1 MDTISIVIS
10 GSGNMGR
17 QVAQEAAADPA
28 TTPLGFVDALAEG
41 DTCDGLPLYRDAEA
55 CLDALK
61 PEVVVDFTN
70 AAWTPPLAKVAL
82 ERGVSLVIGT
92 TGLTSEF
99 LEELGHE
106 AAARKVGVVV
116 APNFA
121 IGAILLMYFARQAA
135 RFFDHAEIIEL
146 HHAGKVDAPS
156 GTAKTTAEQMVEARG
171 EPFARVEAETQIV
184 PNTRGGEVGGVTIH
198 SVRLPGL
205 VAHQEVLLGGLGQTL
220 TLRHDSTGR
229 DSFMPGVL
237 SAVKAVREA
246 DGLVLGLDALFGLS

>member
-17 QVAQEAAADPA
+17 QVAQAAAADPA

-106 AAARKVGVVV
+106 AAARKV
-116 APNFA
+116 
-121 IGAILLMYFARQAA
+121 
-135 RFFDHAEIIEL
+135 
-146 HHAGKVDAPS
+146 
-156 GTAKTTAEQMVEARG
+156 RG
-171 EPFARVEAETQIV
+171 EKAVDGGYSVSETI
-184 PNTRGGEVGGVTIH
+184 
-198 SVRLPGL
+198 
-205 VAHQEVLLGGLGQTL
+205 GQ
-220 TLRHDSTGR
+220 TGR
-229 DSFMPGVL
+229 DQAPVGIAEFHHRGVDRRFL
-237 SAVKAVREA
+237 DQGLEIDRIHICHVAVAMAGPQVVGEQVELLGRGHGWFLHRENAGVPFQNPLVRA
-246 DGLVLGLDALFGLS
+246 